1 VKKGILVLLFIILS
15 LCKCG
20 IGPDFAG
27 GSTNTSNAR
36 IAGVLINNDG
46 TKASQAIVYLIP
58 SDYIPGISQSSPIR
72 QAVTNDSG
80 VYTFDSLNGGSFT
93 ITAKHLLRATRS
105 YSSCSINA
113 DDTIKLPDDTLDIP
127 GFLRIAIPDNSD
139 FSSGF
144 FYIPGTTIASI
155 HTTSTSVNHV
165 HLDSVPQGFI
175 ESVKF
180 LSLGDT
186 TSRIIRYHVPVI
198 GGDTLDISNLAWKY
212 ARTILLNTTETGAN
226 ISSDITGF
234 PVLIRL
240 SKSNFDFSLSS
251 PDGSDLRF
259 TKKDNTLLPFEIEY
273 WNTYSSTAAL
283 WVKVDTVYGNNDT
296 QSITMYYGNPVVSAT
311 RVFSPVFDSSN
322 SYMGVWHLGDTSGVL
337 NDASDNKFTGTRPG
351 ALQQQPGMI
360 GLCQLST
367 DSSGYGDFGNILNP
381 GMNNF
386 TISAWYKRTGTGLN
400 TIIAKSIGFGA
411 SPSTSYGWC
420 MGFNFYDQFHC
431 IVATDGN
438 AWGDNGT
445 FNLYTMLSL
454 NDTTTWHNV
463 TVVIDRSDNINCK
476 LYFDGISLPYYSSG
490 DIRTVGNISNT
501 ANLRIGSDAL
511 GKYTFKGY
519 IDECTMTYTARS
531 ADWIRLSFMNQ
542 RRDDKL
548 VTFRSNK

>member
-1 VKKGILVLLFIILS
+1 VKKGIIVLLFIILS
-15 LCKCG
+15 LCHCG

-27 GSTNTSNAR
+27 GSTNTGNAR

-46 TKASQAIVYLIP
+46 SKASHAVVFCIP
-58 SDYIPGISQSSPIR
+58 SDFIPGISQNSLIYQS
-72 QAVTNDSG
+72 VTNDSG
-80 VYTFDSLNGGSFT
+80 VYSFDSLTGGSFI
-93 ITAKHLLRATRS
+93 ITAKHPLRATRS
-105 YSSCSINA
+105 YASCSINNS
-113 DDTIKLPDDTLDIP
+113 DSIKLPDDTLDTP
-127 GFLRIAIPDNSD
+127 GVLRIAIPDNTD
-139 FSSGF
+139 FSRGF
-144 FYIPGTTIASI
+144 FYIPGTTITSI
-155 HTTSTSVNHV
+155 RTTNNPGNLV
-165 HLDSVPQGFI
+165 HLDSVPQGVI

-186 TSRIIRYHVPVI
+186 TSRVIRYHVPVI
-198 GGDTLDISNLAWKY
+198 GGDTLDISNIAWKY

-226 ISSDITGF
+226 VSSNVTGF

-240 SKSNFDFSLSS
+240 SKNNFDFSLSS

-259 TKKDNTLLPFEIEY
+259 TKQDNRLLPFEIEY
-273 WNTYSSTAAL
+273 WNATTSTAAL

-296 QSITMYYGNPVVSAT
+296 QSITMYYGNPAVSAS

-337 NDASDNKFTGTRPG
+337 KDASANKYTGTRLG
-351 ALQQQPGMI
+351 AFQQQSGMI
-360 GLCQLST
+360 GMCQLST

-411 SPSTSYGWC
+411 SPSATYGWSV
-420 MGFNFYDQFHC
+420 GFNYYDQFHC

-438 AWGDNGT
+438 VWGDTGT
-445 FNLYTMLSL
+445 FNLYTMVALT
-454 NDTTTWHNV
+454 DTTTWHNV
-463 TVVIDRSDNINCK
+463 AVVIDRSDNSNCK
-476 LYFDGISLPYYSSG
+476 LYFDGISQPYYSAG
-490 DIRTVGNISNT
+490 YIRTVGNISNT
-501 ANLRIGSDAL
+501 SNLRIGSDAE
-511 GKYTFKGY
+511 GNYTFKGY
-519 IDECTMTYTARS
+519 IDECTMAYTARS

-548 VTFRSNK
+548 VTIRYYH